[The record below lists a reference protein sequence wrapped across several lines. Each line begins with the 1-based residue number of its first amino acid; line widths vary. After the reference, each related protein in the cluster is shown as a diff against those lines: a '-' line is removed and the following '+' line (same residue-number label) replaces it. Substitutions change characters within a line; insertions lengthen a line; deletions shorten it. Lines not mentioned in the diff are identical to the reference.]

1 MLMNGIRVLS
11 GNNKELKRGG
21 KFMKISE
28 LEERIDLL
36 SLIENKYKVK
46 KVGTDTYRITPCP
59 VCGSDK
65 CFNIKPSANYYNSFS
80 GCCTGGSVYKYLMEV
95 ENMDEEAA
103 YKELLELA
111 GETVESEFNIK
122 IDNAPKSTEPTKQV
136 EEAIIHKD
144 YTNIILELYNK
155 QTEENKAY
163 FMERGISPEII
174 DKYKLCIGDTKKL
187 YDKYYDTRA
196 ILPVWEN
203 GKVLYW
209 NARSLEVDPKIKY
222 LKAPGNAI
230 YFNIDHLKTAAKG
243 ETIIIT
249 EGEFDALSLET
260 IGIKAIAIGGVGN
273 YKNFIKDNPRN
284 DLLILTAFDN
294 DEKGQAVES
303 KKKINIP
310 KEYKDINDWIQGNKE
325 EFKESIYKQIET
337 QKRPDSLYNYMLNG
351 LMKDISAYK
360 EFKDRKTGFKNLD
373 AITSLY
379 PGLYVIGGLST
390 LGKTTF
396 IHQMADQMAEMGEHI
411 LFFSLEMATLEMMTK
426 SLSRLTVIKD
436 RGYVFDKGVS
446 ALQIRLNDIPEYK
459 RDLVQQAITDY
470 EPISKRFNII
480 EGNFNTDVT
489 TIRKYVDDYIL
500 INKVKPIIVIDYLQ
514 IIPGRET
521 DRNDK
526 ERIDGVVTELKR
538 ISRDYNIS
546 VIVVSSL
553 NRTNYL
559 TPVDF
564 ESFKESGGIEYTA
577 DVVWGL
583 QLQAIH
589 DDTFNSAAK
598 IKEKREII
606 NEAKKATPRK
616 IELVCLKN
624 RNGISNYSCL
634 FDYYPRYDLF
644 ISQEDYSIEFN
655 QENRGR
661 V

>member
-1 MLMNGIRVLS
+1 
-11 GNNKELKRGG
+11 
-21 KFMKISE
+21 
-28 LEERIDLL
+28 
-36 SLIENKYKVK
+36 
-46 KVGTDTYRITPCP
+46 
-59 VCGSDK
+59 
-65 CFNIKPSANYYNSFS
+65 
-80 GCCTGGSVYKYLMEV
+80 
-95 ENMDEEAA
+95 
-103 YKELLELA
+103 
-111 GETVESEFNIK
+111 
-122 IDNAPKSTEPTKQV
+122 
-136 EEAIIHKD
+136 
-144 YTNIILELYNK
+144 
-155 QTEENKAY
+155 
-163 FMERGISPEII
+163 MERGISPEII

-203 GKVLYW
+203 GKVLFW
-209 NARSLEVDPKIKY
+209 NARSLEADPKIKY
-222 LKAPGNAI
+222 LKAPGKAI
-230 YFNIDHLKTAAKG
+230 YFNIDHLRTAAKG
-243 ETIIIT
+243 ETIVIT

-273 YKNFIKDNPRN
+273 YKNFLKNNPRN

-294 DEKGQAVES
+294 DEKGQEAES
-303 KKKINIP
+303 KHKINIP

-325 EFKESIYKQIET
+325 EFKESIYKQIEA
-337 QKRPDSLYNYMLNG
+337 QQRPDSLYNYM
-351 LMKDISAYK
+351 KDKLVSDIQAYT
-360 EFKDRKTGFKNLD
+360 EFKDRKTGFSNLD
-373 AITSLY
+373 KIISLY
-379 PGLYVIGGLST
+379 PGLYVIGGLSS

-411 LFFSLEMATLEMMTK
+411 LFFSLEMATLEMITK
-426 SLSRLTVIKD
+426 SLSRLTAIKD
-436 RGYVFDKGVS
+436 KGYVFNKGLS
-446 ALQIRLNDIPEYK
+446 ALQIRSNDIPEHK
-459 RDLVQQAITDY
+459 RDLVQQSIIDY

-500 INKVKPIIVIDYLQ
+500 INKVRPIVVIDYLQ
-514 IIPGRET
+514 IIPGRPE

-553 NRTNYL
+553 NRSNYL
-559 TPVDF
+559 TPIDF
-564 ESFKESGGIEYTA
+564 ESYKESGGIEFTA

-589 DDTFNSAAK
+589 DDLFNKPNK

-606 NEAKKATPRK
+606 REAKKANPRQ

-634 FDYYPRYDLF
+634 FEYYPKFDTF
-644 ISQEDYSIEFN
+644 EAQEDYKIEFN
-655 QENRGR
+655 QGNMT
-661 V
+661 VI